1 MTQSVR
7 EAAEKCLTTLEK
19 RRLWIRSEFGIN
31 GRTMAWEREQDST
44 ATVIKDLISA
54 LARPDPPCPNCVEMT
69 KQRDHYMEKVAEQS
83 QIDDCNDEMEASTR
97 LLVADTTSSSI
108 ATFYARF
115 LVSRLDESRT
125 LSEKLRAAMEAWKK
139 VFPQHGLV
147 APQFLEA
154 AERLTEEASEGKG

>member
-1 MTQSVR
+1 MRYDRCQ
-7 EAAEKCLTTLEK
+7 TLEIENAK
-19 RRLWIRSEFGIN
+19 LHEQIAALES
-31 GRTMAWEREQDST
+31 REVCTTQHE
-44 ATVIKDLISA
+44 
-54 LARPDPPCPNCVEMT
+54 NVEECGYC
-69 KQRDHYMEKVAEQS
+69 QRDRLQAECEKLQM
-83 QIDDCNDEMEASTR
+83 DDWNGEMEASTR